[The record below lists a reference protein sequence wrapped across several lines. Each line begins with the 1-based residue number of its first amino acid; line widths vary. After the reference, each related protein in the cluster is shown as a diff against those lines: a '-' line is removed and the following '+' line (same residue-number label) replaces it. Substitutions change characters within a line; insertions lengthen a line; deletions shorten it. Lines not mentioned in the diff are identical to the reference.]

1 MRRQKAKYGQLGTV
15 SHGTMRTDDLI
26 PVFLDVA
33 EGLRLS
39 RRDRADIKALRNEWE
54 ACEHEDGC
62 KQHSNPGD
70 STCDNEA
77 DSSCERLFDILN
89 NYAPPYCYFGSHEGD
104 GSDYGFWVS
113 QDSLDEAVRD
123 GDILRK
129 YLASNGP
136 DLMSNGGSTWNSNED
151 APDGLTYRYLLTIS
165 DHGNMTL
172 YYRNGHEVW
181 GVV

>member
-1 MRRQKAKYGQLGTV
+1 MRRQKAKYGDIGTV
-15 SHGTMRTDDLI
+15 SHGTMRPEDLI
-26 PVFLDVA
+26 PAFLDVA
-33 EGLRLS
+33 ERLRLT
-39 RRDRADIKALRNEWE
+39 REDRKAVREIRAAWE
-54 ACEHEDGC
+54 AEQFFNNGEDEDALN
-62 KQHSNPGD
+62 S
-70 STCDNEA
+70 
-77 DSSCERLFDILN
+77 LFDILDRC
-89 NYAPPYCYFGSHEGD
+89 APPYCYFGALEGD
-104 GSDYGFWVS
+104 GADYGFWIS
-113 QDSLDEAVRD
+113 MDSIDEAVRD